1 MASTNG
7 QGGENG
13 ALPAG
18 RAPVRPQV
26 HDSILSAIGETP
38 LVRLPAGFEPGVE
51 CEILL
56 KVEFTNP
63 SGSIKDRIALFM
75 VREAERKGLLKPG
88 GRIVECSSG
97 NTGAGLCLVAAA
109 LGYPITI
116 VIPDK
121 MSQEKI
127 DVLRAYGAEVVVTP
141 ANVAVDHPDHYTR
154 KAQQIAEDTPGA
166 WWPNQYHNPDN
177 TEGHYRSTGAEIWRQ
192 CEGRLDAFVAGAG
205 TGGSLAG
212 VARYLKEQDPTVQVV
227 GVDPPG
233 SILADYWRTGELVE
247 PGFYFV
253 EGVGEDEVPGA
264 WDPEVVDDYRVVTD
278 AVSFAMA
285 RRLALA
291 TGIFG
296 GGSTGMNLVATLDIA
311 RKLPAEARVV
321 TLVPDSGRAYL
332 SKVYSEDWLRDWR
345 LLPPTPAADA
355 TVADLVRD
363 GARAWVKPGETLYW
377 AARHMG
383 ERGVRPLPVLE
394 EEGGALLGVVDE
406 ARVMELLAAGEPLEL
421 LLVQDYIAEA
431 GPVLDASAPWSEALA
446 VLAEQ
451 ERVMVREPDGWA
463 SLERRDMLRALPR
476 LDHGGTTDV

>member
-1 MASTNG
+1 MDDGAGSGRVPASKS
-7 QGGENG
+7 
-13 ALPAG
+13 
-18 RAPVRPQV
+18 V
-26 HDSILSAIGETP
+26 HDSILTAIGDTP
-38 LVRLPAGFEPGVE
+38 LVRLPAGFEPGVS
-51 CEILL
+51 CELLL
-56 KVEFTNP
+56 KGEFTNP
-63 SGSIKDRIALFM
+63 GGSITDRIALFM

-88 GRIVECSSG
+88 GRIVESSSG
-97 NTGAGLCLVAAA
+97 NTGASLCLVAAA
-109 LGYPITI
+109 LGYPVTI

-127 DVLRAYGAEVVVTP
+127 DVLRACGADVVVTP

-154 KAQQIAEDTPGA
+154 KAQRIAEETPGA
-166 WWPNQYHNPDN
+166 WWANQYHNPDN
-177 TEGHYRSTGAEIWRQ
+177 TEAHYRSTGAEIWRQ

-253 EGVGEDEVPGA
+253 EGVGEEEVPGA
-264 WDPEVVDDYRVVTD
+264 WDPEVIDDYRVVTD
-278 AVSFAMA
+278 ADSFAMA

-296 GGSTGMNLVATLDIA
+296 GGSTGMNLVAALDIA
-311 RKLPAEARVV
+311 RKLPADARVV

-332 SKVYSEDWLRDWR
+332 SKVYSEDWLRDLR
-345 LLPPTPAADA
+345 FLPATPAAGA

-363 GARAWVKPGETLYW
+363 GARAWVKPGETLFW

-383 ERGVRPLPVLE
+383 ERGVRPLPVLA
-394 EEGGALLGVVDE
+394 EEGGELLGVVDE
-406 ARVMELLAAGEPLEL
+406 MRVMELLAADEPLEP

-431 GPVLDASAPWSEALA
+431 GVVLDASAPWTEALA
-446 VLAEQ
+446 ALTEH
-451 ERVMVREPDGWA
+451 ERVLVREPDGWA

-476 LDHGGTTDV
+476 LDHGGATDV

>member
-1 MASTNG
+1 M
-7 QGGENG
+7 
-13 ALPAG
+13 
-18 RAPVRPQV
+18 
-26 HDSILSAIGETP
+26 
-38 LVRLPAGFEPGVE
+38 
-51 CEILL
+51 
-56 KVEFTNP
+56 
-63 SGSIKDRIALFM
+63 
-75 VREAERKGLLKPG
+75 
-88 GRIVECSSG
+88 
-97 NTGAGLCLVAAA
+97 
-109 LGYPITI
+109 
-116 VIPDK
+116 
-121 MSQEKI
+121 
-127 DVLRAYGAEVVVTP
+127 
-141 ANVAVDHPDHYTR
+141 
-154 KAQQIAEDTPGA
+154 
-166 WWPNQYHNPDN
+166 
-177 TEGHYRSTGAEIWRQ
+177 
-192 CEGRLDAFVAGAG
+192 
-205 TGGSLAG
+205 
-212 VARYLKEQDPTVQVV
+212 
-227 GVDPPG
+227 
-233 SILADYWRTGELVE
+233 
-247 PGFYFV
+247 
-253 EGVGEDEVPGA
+253 EGVGEEEVPGA

-278 AVSFAMA
+278 ADSFAMA
-285 RRLALA
+285 RRLTLA

-377 AARHMG
+377 AARHIG

-406 ARVMELLAAGEPLEL
+406 ARVMELLAAGEPLES

-431 GPVLDASAPWSEALA
+431 GPVLDASASWSEALA

-451 ERVMVREPDGWA
+451 ERVLVREPDGWA